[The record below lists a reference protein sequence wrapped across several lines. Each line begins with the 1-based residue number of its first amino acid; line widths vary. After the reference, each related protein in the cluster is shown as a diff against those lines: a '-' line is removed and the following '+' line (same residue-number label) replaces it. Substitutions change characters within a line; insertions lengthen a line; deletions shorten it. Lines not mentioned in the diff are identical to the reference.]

1 MTRTFRKPS
10 AAKAKTKPITTYII
24 FIILVALP
32 VLGVGYLLMTFYDDV
47 SDKYHLRSAGV
58 NATANVTRHES
69 TYTAN
74 GRGGGYHMYE
84 IDYTFSYED
93 ETGRSRAQARENVEM
108 PKSQWDK
115 LTEGG
120 MVEVVYLPSDPAVSQ
135 PKQMLGRTSPL
146 MERVIAFAVGIVIF
160 LAISRLTRPLGR
172 KYLHKPL
179 YNLLATVALLV
190 ISFALGSV
198 IAGMATAWLM

>member
-1 MTRTFRKPS
+1 
-10 AAKAKTKPITTYII
+10 
-24 FIILVALP
+24 
-32 VLGVGYLLMTFYDDV
+32 MTFSEDV

-69 TYTAN
+69 TYTTN

-93 ETGRSRAQARENVEM
+93 ETGRSRVQTREDVEM

-120 MVEVVYLPSDPAVSQ
+120 TVEVVYLPSDPAVSQ
-135 PKQMLGRTSPL
+135 PNQMLARISPL
-146 MERVIAFAVGIVIF
+146 MVRVIAFAIGIVIF
-160 LAISRLTRPLGR
+160 LVMSRLTRPLGR
-172 KYLHKPL
+172 KYLHKPF
-179 YNLLATVALLV
+179 YNLLAAVVLLV